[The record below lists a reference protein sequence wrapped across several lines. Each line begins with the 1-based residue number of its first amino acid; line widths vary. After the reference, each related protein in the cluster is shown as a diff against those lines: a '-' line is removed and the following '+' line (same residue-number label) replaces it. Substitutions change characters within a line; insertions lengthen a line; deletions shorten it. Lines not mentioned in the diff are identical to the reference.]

1 MCCSLQANAALT
13 QQLADH
19 EQLLHA
25 LRDEASEMSLRLLG
39 AQESL
44 AAKDNLIEQLKA
56 VAVAV
61 RARTCRSGRQCMVMC
76 ITALT
81 SMLHM
86 LHGRVKHPYAM
97 QPRQN
102 SGNQA
107 SECFALLRQCQCGC
121 PAGR

>member
-1 MCCSLQANAALT
+1 MAALKTAVLACWVQMNWQRRNQHFPLMCCSLQANAALT

-61 RARTCRSGRQCMVMC
+61 RARTRRSGRQCMVMC

-86 LHGRVKHPYAM
+86 FHASVKH
-97 QPRQN
+97 N
-102 SGNQA
+102 S
-107 SECFALLRQCQCGC
+107 
-121 PAGR
+121 